1 MMTHIKKI
9 LFSNEYPSTAGH
21 RREILKTLF
30 SVIERSH
37 VGTELTRDE
46 LTLVYD
52 EAITNAMEH
61 GNKWQTEKKVR
72 VALWIEGSTLRLAID
87 DQGDGFDFT
96 GMRTEFTDGNKLSR
110 RGRGISLIKR
120 FCSPLWSNGGRHIEL
135 PVRIK
140 G

>member
-1 MMTHIKKI
+1 MTHIKKI

-61 GNKWQTEKKVR
+61 GNKWQTDKKVR

-96 GMRTEFTDGNKLSR
+96 DMRTEFTEGNKLSR